1 MFRTIFLLAPVFVSI
16 FWAFALAGNKNEYS
30 TPRLF
35 LSKFMLF
42 AALIFT
48 AHFLYF
54 APFPDVYIYFDL
66 PLQLVGI
73 TIFPLYHIYF
83 RLLTVDKKFSFRAH
97 TRYFIVPLI
106 IGLVYGFAVLLTPFD
121 DYKLWLYHLLP
132 EAKSGPAITFLTV
145 MRIIV
150 KITFILTLIIS
161 MISNY
166 TLMKKYG
173 HIAEQFYSDIQD
185 TKLRNVKRLNN
196 SLLAIGFVSLVIV
209 LTGRF
214 LIIPFDALIYA
225 GWSMFAFLLFIIGD
239 SGIKQKIMNPS
250 CEVEVSSSLYEVN
263 PGGLTAKDSK
273 ALLGRIITEFHINR
287 IYLNSELTIMDLVK
301 VVGTNRTYISSVI
314 NQNFNTNF
322 CSFVNGFRI
331 EELEQVMLSNP
342 GLSNEELAQCCGF
355 GSVNSLKRAISAKK
369 GISLKAFRQESDNK
383 RNSEYPKN

>member
-1 MFRTIFLLAPVFVSI
+1 
-16 FWAFALAGNKNEYS
+16 
-30 TPRLF
+30 
-35 LSKFMLF
+35 
-42 AALIFT
+42 
-48 AHFLYF
+48 
-54 APFPDVYIYFDL
+54 
-66 PLQLVGI
+66 
-73 TIFPLYHIYF
+73 
-83 RLLTVDKKFSFRAH
+83 
-97 TRYFIVPLI
+97 
-106 IGLVYGFAVLLTPFD
+106 
-121 DYKLWLYHLLP
+121 
-132 EAKSGPAITFLTV
+132 
-145 MRIIV
+145 
-150 KITFILTLIIS
+150 

-250 CEVEVSSSLYEVN
+250 CEEEVSNSLNEVN

-314 NQNFNTNF
+314 NQHFNTNF